1 MLIGEVGS
9 RNKKRGA
16 FLLYFVCNITNIER
30 HTKMEYTQPMM
41 TMPVTTAGA
50 RDDYANGWMNNPF
63 AYLIWIYALRNFGFG
78 NGYGNDGVGADRAG
92 QVLNASQV
100 DAIRETVGRIL
111 SDVQCGN
118 ANGMRFLEQ
127 IANEAR
133 ANGVAITNVNGTIC
147 DAKTAVLS
155 QLTNMQWQSSREIAS
170 VVEAINSC
178 CCTTQN
184 KIDGLAC
191 GIEKEILKQT
201 NELQRQ
207 IDYNRDSAERGF
219 ASIANGISSLGFQ
232 LQTQDCGL
240 KQLIQAEGSATRQL
254 MRDLHTEDIITQ
266 KNTQIA
272 DLQSQIFRYSQHA
285 QTAEIIA
292 ALKPTTT
299 TTTT

>member
-1 MLIGEVGS
+1 
-9 RNKKRGA
+9 
-16 FLLYFVCNITNIER
+16 
-30 HTKMEYTQPMM
+30 MEYTQPVM
-41 TMPVTTAGA
+41 TMPVTTTGVN
-50 RDDYANGWMNNPF
+50 DGYNNGWMNNPF

-78 NGYGNDGVGADRAG
+78 NGNGVPDGFGADRAG

-170 VVEAINSC
+170 VVSAISDC
-178 CCTTQN
+178 CCSTGN
-184 KIDGLAC
+184 KIDNLAC

-201 NELQRQ
+201 NDLQRQ

-219 ASIANGISSLGFQ
+219 ANIANGISNLGFQ
-232 LQTQDCGL
+232 LQTQDCGI
-240 KQLIQAEGSATRQL
+240 KQLIQAEGDATRQL

-266 KNTQIA
+266 KNTQIEH
-272 DLQSQIFRYSQHA
+272 LQGQIFKYSQAA

-292 ALKPTTT
+292 ALKAGTTT
-299 TTTT
+299 TTTTP

>member
-1 MLIGEVGS
+1 
-9 RNKKRGA
+9 
-16 FLLYFVCNITNIER
+16 
-30 HTKMEYTQPMM
+30 MEYSHTPVM
-41 TMPVTTAGA
+41 TMPVTAAGA
-50 RDDYANGWMNNPF
+50 DNGYNTWMNNPF

-78 NGYGNDGVGADRAG
+78 NGVGVDGVGADRAG

-133 ANGVAITNVNGTIC
+133 ANGVAITNINGTIC

-170 VVEAINSC
+170 VVEAINGC

-184 KIDGLAC
+184 KIDNLAC

-201 NELQRQ
+201 NDLQRQ
-207 IDYNRDSAERGF
+207 LDYNRDSAERGF
-219 ASIANGISSLGFQ
+219 AGIANGISSLGFQ

-266 KNTQIA
+266 KNTIIG
-272 DLQSQIFRYSQHA
+272 DLQNQLFRYSQSA

-292 ALKPTTT
+292 ALKPATTT
-299 TTTT
+299 TTP

>member
-1 MLIGEVGS
+1 
-9 RNKKRGA
+9 
-16 FLLYFVCNITNIER
+16 
-30 HTKMEYTQPMM
+30 MEYSHTPVM

-50 RDDYANGWMNNPF
+50 DNGYNTWMNNPF

-78 NGYGNDGVGADRAG
+78 NGVGVDGVGADRAG

-184 KIDGLAC
+184 KIDNLAC
-191 GIEKEILKQT
+191 GIEKEILGQT
-201 NELQRQ
+201 NELQR
-207 IDYNRDSAERGF
+207 ILSANREASNLGF
-219 ASIANGISSLGFQ
+219 AQIANGISNLGFQ
-232 LQTQDCGL
+232 LQSQDCGL

-266 KNTQIA
+266 KNTVIG
-272 DLQSQIFRYSQHA
+272 DLQSQLFKYSQAA

-292 ALKPTTT
+292 ALKTTT
-299 TTTT
+299 TTTTP

>member
-1 MLIGEVGS
+1 
-9 RNKKRGA
+9 
-16 FLLYFVCNITNIER
+16 
-30 HTKMEYTQPMM
+30 MEYTQPMM
-41 TMPVTTAGA
+41 TVPLTTAGMN
-50 RDDYANGWMNNPF
+50 DNGYNTWMNNPF

-78 NGYGNDGVGADRAG
+78 NGVGVDGGGADRAG

-170 VVEAINSC
+170 VVSAISDC

-201 NELQRQ
+201 NDLQRQ

-219 ASIANGISSLGFQ
+219 ANIANGISNLGFQ
-232 LQTQDCGL
+232 LQTQDCGI
-240 KQLIQAEGSATRQL
+240 KQLIQAEGNATRQL

-266 KNTQIA
+266 KNGQIEH
-272 DLQSQIFRYSQHA
+272 LQGQIFKYSQAA

-292 ALKPTTT
+292 ALKAGTTT
-299 TTTT
+299 TTTTP